1 LLSLPHATLGLKG
14 VGWEELQSIG
24 VRGTHQ
30 IASFSTRVCERSGW
44 VYLLTR
50 VYQLKRLGLMG
61 CIAAGM
67 ESALAS
73 YFNEEELDGDSMGSW
88 DEEER
93 LLGAFA
99 VLLPAVDAYCCH

>member
-1 LLSLPHATLGLKG
+1 
-14 VGWEELQSIG
+14 
-24 VRGTHQ
+24 
-30 IASFSTRVCERSGW
+30 
-44 VYLLTR
+44 VYLFTR
-50 VYQLKRLGLMG
+50 VYQLKRLGLVG
-61 CIAAGM
+61 CIAAGI

-99 VLLPAVDAYCCH
+99 IMLPLIPCTTTHISSHDPLAAS